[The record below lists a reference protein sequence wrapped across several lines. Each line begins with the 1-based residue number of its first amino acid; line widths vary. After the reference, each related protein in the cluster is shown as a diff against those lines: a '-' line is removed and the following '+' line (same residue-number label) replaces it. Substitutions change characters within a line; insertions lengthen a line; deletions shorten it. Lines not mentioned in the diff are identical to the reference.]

1 MTEQLATNSLHRFLD
16 GDPEAQP
23 RGIEDSANDVGTR
36 MADARVAAGRTQA
49 EIANQL
55 GVKAS
60 TVAKWER
67 GTAAPR
73 SNRLAVLAGILGVSL
88 SWLIVG
94 HGDEPTSTDDLDE
107 VRVAL
112 ARVQAQLTDTLNEV
126 EVLVARL
133 DNARDAR

>member
-1 MTEQLATNSLHRFLD
+1 MTEQQTTNSLHRFLD
-16 GDPEAQP
+16 GDPAAQP

-36 MADARVAAGRTQA
+36 MAEARVAAGRTQA

-60 TVAKWER
+60 TVAKWET
-67 GTAAPR
+67 GSASPR
-73 SNRLAVLAGILGVSL
+73 SNRLAALAGILGVSL

-107 VRVAL
+107 IKVAL
-112 ARVQAQLTDTLNEV
+112 NRVQAQLVDTLNEV
-126 EVLVARL
+126 EVLAARV
-133 DNARDAR
+133 DDARDAD